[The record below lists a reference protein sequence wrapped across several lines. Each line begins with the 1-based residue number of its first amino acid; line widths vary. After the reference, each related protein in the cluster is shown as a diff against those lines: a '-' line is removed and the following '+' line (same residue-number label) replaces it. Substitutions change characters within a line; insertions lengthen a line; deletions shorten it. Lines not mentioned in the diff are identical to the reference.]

1 MAIELNASDR
11 VARAAVLKDIEAG
24 KGAEASDLGTAV
36 RKQDDDKPIVN
47 DDDRTVIDP
56 DDGEADEEED
66 ESNEEEGESTDEEE
80 TDESEEDEDESDEED
95 EADPPKTEKTD
106 PELQKRL
113 DQIQK
118 REKQAKAAIAR
129 ERAELKR
136 EQEAF
141 VAEWKPLIQEAQQ
154 FKQYAAKVRTNPAAV
169 LMALGLKEEDL
180 DYAARQ
186 VHGRSKKAAE
196 NPKNREYTDRLER
209 ERELEE
215 RAINA
220 ERLAQQALE
229 RLNQTEQ
236 QKTEQENLDRYLK
249 GVVQSVQ
256 AEEHPL
262 VAKLLK
268 KTPEKARRML
278 HQTAERLWNE
288 TGEVP
293 DHSDVV
299 AALEQERREELEELD
314 VDLSHLVTTSKKK
327 TPEAREKKRQKTL
340 SPTHGN
346 PKKPRPAPLSRKEL
360 EKQTLRELE
369 EGRLE

>member
-1 MAIELNASDR
+1 MAIELNAGDR
-11 VARAAVLKDIEAG
+11 VARAAVLKEIESG
-24 KGAEASDLGTAV
+24 KGAEASDLGVAV
-36 RKQDDDKPIVN
+36 RKTDDDTPIVN
-47 DDDRTVIDP
+47 DDDTVVEDEVEEEETTE
-56 DDGEADEEED
+56 EAEDEVEETEDEAEEED
-66 ESNEEEGESTDEEE
+66 PAGPAS
-80 TDESEEDEDESDEED
+80 
-95 EADPPKTEKTD
+95 KKVD
-106 PELQKRL
+106 PEMQKRV

-129 ERAELKR
+129 ERAEFH
-136 EQEAF
+136 QERDAF
-141 VAEWKPLIQEAQQ
+141 LEEWKPLVQEAQA
-154 FKQYAAKVRTNPAAV
+154 FKQYRAKVRTNPAAV

-196 NPKNREYTDRLER
+196 NPKNREYSDRLER

-229 RLNQTEQ
+229 RVSQADQ
-236 QKTEQENLDRYLK
+236 QRVEQENLDRYLK
-249 GVVQSVQ
+249 VMVKSIQ

-262 VAKLLK
+262 VATMIK
-268 KTPEKARRML
+268 KTPEKARKML

-293 DHSDVV
+293 DHADVV
-299 AALEQERREELEELD
+299 AQLEQDRREELEELG
-314 VDLSHLVTTSKKK
+314 VDLSSLVPTSKKK
-327 TPEAREKKRQKTL
+327 NLEAGEKKRQKTL
-340 SPTHGN
+340 SSDHGN

-360 EKQTLRELE
+360 EQQTLRELE
-369 EGRLE
+369 EGHLE